1 MRETQQY
8 WSGYSIPSPWDLP
21 FPGLEP
27 WSPTLQVDSL
37 PAELPGKPH
46 FKHRLWHIYL
56 SFLFP
61 CQDTEEVDSHSP
73 LIFCTHWSAA
83 RWLLAL
89 SMWPFMTCR
98 SLFLFNT
105 WCMSLFLK
113 CDQWSHLY
121 HGAAFVKTSRQAW
134 PISWIEPLAPSASF
148 PTILQPEEINP
159 RLRLGMRS
167 SSLCV
172 CSSDFLVYSLLLRL
186 VSRTTS

>member
-21 FPGLEP
+21 VPRLEP

-61 CQDTEEVDSHSP
+61 CQDTEEVDSHWP
-73 LIFCTHWSAA
+73 LICCTHWSAA

-89 SMWPFMTCR
+89 SKWPFMTCR
-98 SLFLFNT
+98 FLFLFNM

-121 HGAAFVKTSRQAW
+121 HGAAFVKTSRQGMTNKLNLALGS
-134 PISWIEPLAPSASF
+134 ISLF
-148 PTILQPEEINP
+148 PHYTPTWGNK
-159 RLRLGMRS
+159 
-167 SSLCV
+167 
-172 CSSDFLVYSLLLRL
+172 F
-186 VSRTTS
+186 